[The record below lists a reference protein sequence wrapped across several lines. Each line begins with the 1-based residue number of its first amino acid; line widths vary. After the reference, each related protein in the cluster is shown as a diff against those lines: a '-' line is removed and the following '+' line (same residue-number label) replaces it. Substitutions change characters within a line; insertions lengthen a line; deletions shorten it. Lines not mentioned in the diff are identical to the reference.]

1 MVCDSKVMYGIQLL
15 RFTEAWEELDKVN
28 GRIWKKLIVYR
39 IVQLMYML
47 RWNMADKEREERAQD
62 GS

>member
-1 MVCDSKVMYGIQLL
+1 MYGIQLL